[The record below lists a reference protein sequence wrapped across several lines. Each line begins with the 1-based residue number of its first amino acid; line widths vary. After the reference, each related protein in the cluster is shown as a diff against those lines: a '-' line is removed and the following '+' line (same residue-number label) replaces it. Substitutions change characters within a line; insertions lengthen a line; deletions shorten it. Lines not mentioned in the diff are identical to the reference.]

1 MVELF
6 LCAPVCVCVCVC
18 VCVGTDAKR
27 GRGEEGNR
35 RSFPF
40 LLFLRSWSSRSKC
53 YVIRSRWTVAS
64 VCPRVFLVVLV
75 LSLSLSHCVVLR
87 PTPWDF
93 LSLGNKITGDND
105 DDDDDNK
112 DSRPTG
118 TKTLPTTRYNVPRMT
133 FLSFLWFFHQ
143 NDCSFLIG

>member
-6 LCAPVCVCVCVC
+6 LWAPVCVGVCVCVCVC
-18 VCVGTDAKR
+18 RDRCQEREGR
-27 GRGEEGNR
+27 RGESSLLSV
-35 RSFPF
+35 SFLSP
-40 LLFLRSWSSRSKC
+40 
-53 YVIRSRWTVAS
+53 
-64 VCPRVFLVVLV
+64 FLVVSIKMLCDMQPMNCCLCVPASVLVVSV

-105 DDDDDNK
+105 DDDNK
-112 DSRPTG
+112 DSRPTE
-118 TKTLPTTRYNVPRMT
+118 TKTLPTTRYNVPRMM
-133 FLSFLWFFHQ
+133 FLFFLWLFHQ